1 MPVSRKDKDEEGM
14 YKNLLFLVI
23 ITCNVFKLFLWKT
36 NHLKTLETTI
46 FNYLTLLYFLT
57 FA

>member
-23 ITCNVFKLFLWKT
+23 ITCNDFKLFLWKT
-36 NHLKTLETTI
+36 NYLKTLETTI
-46 FNYLTLLYFLT
+46 FNYLLLLYFLT